1 MTVLDLLD
9 ELEDIINTAPNV
21 PFSGK
26 VMVEAGDILE
36 IVSDIRESL
45 PDDVKQAR
53 WLKSEKDRILD
64 DAKKEYEKIIVEAKK
79 QADFLVDNNDITLKA
94 QKRSDAIND
103 AADEYSRQMKMRT
116 YDYLDKQL
124 YDMQEKMD
132 QLNVTYLTN
141 MFNYIEKSFQDMSDE
156 LQRNRDQLKELASR
170 TKNGEEWL
178 YNGQDGEPEIDD
190 DDR

>member
-26 VMVEAGDILE
+26 VMVESEDVRE
-36 IVSDIRESL
+36 IISDIRESL

-53 WLKSEKDRILD
+53 WLKSEKDRIID
-64 DAKKEYEKIIVEAKK
+64 DAKRNMKIIVEARKR
-79 QADFLVDNNDITLKA
+79 ADFLVDNNDITLKA

-103 AADEYSRQMKMRT
+103 AADEYSRQMKMKT
-116 YDYLDKQL
+116 YDYMDKQL
-124 YDMQEKMD
+124 YDMQEKLD

-141 MFNYIEKSFQDMSDE
+141 MFNYVEKSFQDMSDE
-156 LQRNRDQLKELASR
+156 LQKNRDQLKELAYR

-178 YNGQDGEPEIDD
+178 YSDGGEQEDQQ
-190 DDR
+190 